1 MGNFKC
7 IACGAI
13 FPSEEALK
21 SHAKMKVTEE
31 SPHYTKM
38 LAHGQIDPIYAG
50 TQEKPS

>member
-1 MGNFKC
+1 MADFKC
-7 IACGAI
+7 SQCGAT

-21 SHAKMKVTEE
+21 SQAKMRVTEE
-31 SPHYTKM
+31 STHYTKM